1 MPQPSEN
8 TGEMPLMLR
17 GVTVGLAAWAIV
29 LTSATDRPVASA
41 DAPQSPPAP
50 TVAAPRPTAPAPA
63 TSAPH
68 AALLKQY
75 CISCHNE
82 RAKTG
87 GLALETLSLTNI
99 PAGAEVWEKVIR
111 KVRAGMMPPVGVQRP
126 AQSALDDLVAHLE
139 TTLDRAALAAP
150 VFRGPTL
157 HRLNRAEYGNAVR
170 DLFALHVDMSSL
182 LPPDD
187 EAYGFDN
194 NATVLN
200 ISTSLMDRYLSAA
213 WKISALAVASPAI
226 TPTLETFRVRGDL
239 SQHDHVP
246 GLPVGT
252 RGGTVIRHYFPVD
265 AEYVISPRLY
275 RETVNII
282 RGLELEHDLE
292 VTLDGERVVLARFGG
307 PKDEQANYLQPTLAG
322 DEMEKRFQK
331 RLKVSAGLHEVG
343 VAFLKKSS
351 ATTLELLQPFERER
365 IDPITPVG
373 IPELDKVTIEG
384 PFNAVRTERSPSR
397 QKVFTCTPASVREEA
412 SCARTI
418 LGRIAGR
425 AYRGPVSETEMTR
438 LIGFYEKE
446 RDGGGSF
453 DAGIE
458 SALTFLLVNPR
469 FLYRIEQD
477 PPSAA
482 RGSSYRISDV
492 ELASRLSF
500 FLWSSI
506 PDDELLDLGI
516 AGRLREP
523 ATLER
528 QVRRMLKDERAR
540 ALGSNFAGQW
550 LYLRNLRVLQPDA
563 DVFPDF
569 DHNLR
574 DALQR
579 ETELLFE
586 SVVLEDRSILTLLG
600 ADYTFVN
607 DRLAR
612 HYSIP
617 NVYGTQFRRV
627 AVTNEARKG
636 LLGHGSI
643 LALTSQNNRT
653 SPVLRGKYV
662 LTNILGTPPP
672 EAPAN
677 VPPLDETPGKARSMR
692 DRMEEHRRNP
702 ACAGCH
708 KLMDPI
714 GLSLENFDGIGRWRT
729 TDNGAAIDASAQLAD
744 GSSVAG
750 PAELRQ
756 LLLRRP
762 DMFARNVTEM
772 LLTYALGHKV
782 EHYDMPYLRAILR
795 EAGKT
800 DYHFSSLVLGI
811 VRSPVFQRRRA
822 ES

>member
-1 MPQPSEN
+1 
-8 TGEMPLMLR
+8 
-17 GVTVGLAAWAIV
+17 V
-29 LTSATDRPVASA
+29 SAASA
-41 DAPQSPPAP
+41 PGPAARPAP
-50 TVAAPRPTAPAPA
+50 DH
-63 TSAPH
+63 S
-68 AALLKQY
+68 ALLKQY
-75 CISCHNE
+75 CITCHND
-82 RAKTG
+82 RLKTA
-87 GLALETLSLTNI
+87 GLALDGVSLTNI

-111 KVRAGMMPPVGVQRP
+111 KVRAGMMPPVGVPRP
-126 AQSALDDLVAHLE
+126 DQAALDTLVSHLE
-139 TTLDRAALAAP
+139 TTLDKASLTSP
-150 VFRGPTL
+150 VLRGPTM
-157 HRLNRAEYGNAVR
+157 HRLNRAEYGNAIR
-170 DLFALHVDMSSL
+170 DLFALRVDVNAL
-182 LPPDD
+182 LPPDE
-187 EAYGFDN
+187 EAFGFDN
-194 NATVLN
+194 NANVLSV
-200 ISTSLMDRYLSAA
+200 STSLMDRYLSAA
-213 WKISALAVASPAI
+213 WKISAQVVASPAI

-252 RGGTVIRHYFPVD
+252 RGGIVIQHYFPVD
-265 AEYVISPRLY
+265 GEYVISPRLY

-331 RLKVSAGLHEVG
+331 RLTIAAGQHEIG
-343 VAFLKKSS
+343 VAFIKKSS

-373 IPELDKVTIEG
+373 IPELDRVTVEG
-384 PFNAVRTERSPSR
+384 PFDPVKSERSPSR
-397 QKVFTCTPASVREEA
+397 QRVFTCTPASEREA
-412 SCARTI
+412 AACARTI
-418 LGRIAGR
+418 LAAVAKR
-425 AYRGPVSETEMTR
+425 AYRGPVSETETTR
-438 LIGFYEKE
+438 LLSFYEKE
-446 RDGGGSF
+446 RARGGTF
-453 DAGIE
+453 DQGIE
-458 SALTFLLVNPR
+458 SALTFLLVSPR
-469 FLYRIEQD
+469 FLYRLEQD
-477 PPSAA
+477 PPDATA
-482 RGSSYRISDV
+482 GSVYRVGDV
-492 ELASRLSF
+492 EMASRLSF

-506 PDDELLDLGI
+506 PDDELLNLAI

-523 ATLER
+523 AVLEQ

-550 LYLRNLRVLQPDA
+550 LFLRNLRGLQPDA

-574 DALQR
+574 EGLQR
-579 ETELLFE
+579 ETEMLFE
-586 SVVLEDRSILTLLG
+586 SVVLEDKSVLRLLD
-600 ADYTFVN
+600 ADYTYVN
-607 DRLAR
+607 ERLAR

-617 NVYGTQFRRV
+617 NVYGTQFRK
-627 AVTNEARKG
+627 VTIANDARRG

-662 LTNILGTPPP
+662 LTNLLGTPPP

-677 VPPLDETPGKARSMR
+677 VPPLDESPGKARSMR

-729 TDNGAAIDASAQLAD
+729 IDNGAAIDASAQLAD
-744 GSSVAG
+744 GSTVEG
-750 PAELRQ
+750 PAALRQ
-756 LLLRRP
+756 ALLRRP
-762 DMFARNVTEM
+762 EMFARNVTEM
-772 LLTYALGHKV
+772 LLTYALGHRV
-782 EHYDMPYLRAILR
+782 EYYDMPYVRAVLK
-795 EAGKT
+795 ESAKS
-800 DYHFSSLVLGI
+800 DYRFSSLVLGI
-811 VRSPVFQRRRA
+811 IKSPAFQRRRS